1 VTKEAN
7 RSLPEFTDDDVLDYM
22 ITEAIIMKANED
34 RKEAQA
40 EAEREQWRKAHKKN
54 APKVI

>member
-1 VTKEAN
+1 
-7 RSLPEFTDDDVLDYM
+7 M